1 MSLSYLHHLHKVH
14 RHDTFVYLQCGPNV
28 AQKARIL
35 PLAPFGAM
43 LLSKATTWVNAHHWT
58 YRFLLEGVDVA
69 IILKI
74 EETEIF
80 YYTEQFYPAEQT
92 KNIISQVE

>member
-1 MSLSYLHHLHKVH
+1 MWPKRGTESQNSTAGSL
-14 RHDTFVYLQCGPNV
+14 
-28 AQKARIL
+28 
-35 PLAPFGAM
+35 GAM
-43 LLSKATTWVNAHHWT
+43 LLSKATTWANAHHWT

-69 IILKI
+69 IIFKI